1 MSSAGFYA
9 GLPVLPDFSGV
20 ADPRSYTPL
29 PGDWHVAAC
38 DVRNS
43 TLAVQAG
50 NYKHVNTVGASAVT
64 AMLNAAGELDI
75 PFIFEGDGSAFCVPA
90 ELLEDAK
97 AALVKTQEMAQKS
110 FGLELRV
117 ATIPVAKIR
126 EAGYDIQ
133 VARVRV
139 SENYIQAAFAGGGM
153 AYADKYMKDPA
164 TAPLCEV
171 KPGSVVARGSLEGLE
186 CRWQD
191 IPSRHGETVSVM
203 VRALTSE
210 PGKAAT
216 VYRDVLA
223 KVQEVYG
230 DDDAS
235 HPVSLPALSANALY
249 QDVIDKVQEIYGSDE
264 TSHPISMP
272 GLAMTLDGKRLD
284 VEARVRT
291 YDRGAFGR
299 SSFGRWLWVMRTR
312 WFVILGWFLMKFGL
326 KTEETDWSTYKET
339 LVRNTDVRKFND
351 VFRQILAGNAAQ
363 REALDAW
370 LAERYARREL
380 VYGLHVTNRAH
391 MTCLVF
397 NYSGKHLHFIDGAD
411 GGLFLAAKAF
421 KERAAKL
428 IAV

>member
-1 MSSAGFYA
+1 MNNPDSSANFYA
-9 GLPVLPDFSGV
+9 GLPVLTSFDGVTDAANFS
-20 ADPRSYTPL
+20 PL
-29 PGDWHVAAC
+29 PPDWHVATC

-64 AMLNAAGELDI
+64 AMLNAAGELEI
-75 PFIFEGDGSAFCVPA
+75 PFIFEGDGSAFCVPPG
-90 ELLEDAK
+90 LLEDAK
-97 AALVKTQEMAQKS
+97 GALVKTQEMAQNS

-117 ATIPVAKIR
+117 ATIPVSTIR
-126 EAGYDIQ
+126 KAGLDIL

-139 SENYIQAAFAGGGM
+139 SENYVQAVFAGGGM
-153 AYADKYMKDPA
+153 AFADKYMKDPE

-171 KPGSVVARGSLEGLE
+171 KPGSVAAKGSLEGLE

-203 VRALTSE
+203 VRALDPD
-210 PGKAAT
+210 PGKAGT
-216 VYRDVLA
+216 VYRETIA
-223 KVQEVYG
+223 KV
-230 DDDAS
+230 
-235 HPVSLPALSANALY
+235 H
-249 QDVIDKVQEIYGSDE
+249 EIYGSDE
-264 TSHPISMP
+264 ASHPLTP
-272 GLAMTLDGKRLD
+272 PLMTLTPTLS
-284 VEARVRT
+284 ARQLGNEVGVRAA
-291 YDRGAFGR
+291 DRGPFGK
-299 SSFGRWLWVMRTR
+299 WLWLMRAR
-312 WFVILGWFLMKFGL
+312 WFVVLGWFLMKFGL
-326 KTEETDWSTYKET
+326 KTEFTDWSRYKDT
-339 LVRNTDVRKFND
+339 LMKNSDVRKFND
-351 VFRQILAGNAAQ
+351 VYRQILAGNAAQ

-370 LAERYARREL
+370 LAERYAKREL
-380 VYGLHVTNRAH
+380 VYGLHVTDRAH

>member
-20 ADPRSYTPL
+20 ADPRNYAPL
-29 PGDWHVAAC
+29 PGDWHVATC

-64 AMLNAAGELDI
+64 AILNAAGDVDI
-75 PFIFEGDGSAFCVPA
+75 PFIFEGDGSAFCVPPGF
-90 ELLEDAK
+90 LDDAK
-97 AALVKTQEMAQKS
+97 AALVTVQEMAQKS
-110 FGLELRV
+110 FALELRV
-117 ATIPVAKIR
+117 ATIPVSQIR
-126 EAGYDIQ
+126 AAGYDIQ

-153 AYADKYMKDPA
+153 AFADKFMKDPA

-171 KPGSVVARGSLEGLE
+171 KPGTVVARGSLEGLE

-203 VRALTSE
+203 VRALTTE
-210 PGKAAT
+210 PGKTAT

-230 DDDAS
+230 GDDAS
-235 HPVSLPALSANALY
+235 HPVSLSAANALY
-249 QDVIDKVQEIYGSDE
+249 QEVINKVQDIYGSDE
-264 TSHPISMP
+264 TSHPITLP
-272 GLAMTLDGKRLD
+272 ALNMTLSGKRLG
-284 VEARVRT
+284 VEAGVRAA
-291 YDRGAFGR
+291 DRSRFGK
-299 SSFGRWLWVMRTR
+299 WLWIMRAR
-312 WFVILGWFLMKFGL
+312 LFVILGWFLMKFGL

-351 VFRQILAGNAAQ
+351 VYRQILAGNAAQ

-370 LAERYARREL
+370 LAERYAKREL

-411 GGLFLAAKAF
+411 GGLFLAAKQF

-428 IAV
+428 IDV